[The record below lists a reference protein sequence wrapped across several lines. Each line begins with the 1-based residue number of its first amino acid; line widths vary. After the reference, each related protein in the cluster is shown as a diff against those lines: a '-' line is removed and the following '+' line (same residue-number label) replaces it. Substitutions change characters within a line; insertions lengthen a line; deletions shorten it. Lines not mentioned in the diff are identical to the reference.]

1 MTRLY
6 TDLAAHYHAMYR
18 HIFDYDAEFARFD
31 ALLRAHDAHRVL
43 ELGAGSGML
52 GRRLIAAGYDYT
64 GVDLAPQMVNI
75 AREETGSDRFFV
87 GDMRDLDVDGPF
99 DAVLIT
105 GRSLSYVLHTNE
117 VLATLRGV
125 RAALREGGLLW
136 FDVFDAEGI
145 FADFRASGEHEVAD
159 GVTTW
164 RRTNTLAPNLAS
176 GWTWDWHAVLDVT
189 GPDGAQTFE
198 DDTTLR
204 AFLPDELRLLLRLAG
219 FDGATIVATPRVLT
233 VTSAAQP

>member
-6 TDLAAHYHAMYR
+6 TDLAAHYHTMYR
-18 HIFDYDAEFARFD
+18 HIFDYDAEFATFD
-31 ALLRAHDAHRVL
+31 ALLRAHNAHRVL
-43 ELGAGSGML
+43 EIGAGSGML

-64 GVDLAPQMVNI
+64 GLDLAPQMVAI
-75 AREETGSDRFFV
+75 AREETGSDRFVV
-87 GDMRDLDVDGPF
+87 GDMRNLDVVGPF

-105 GRSLSYVLHTNE
+105 GRSLSYVLHTTE

-125 RAALREGGLLW
+125 RAVLREGGIFW

-145 FADFRASGEHEVAD
+145 FAEFRASGEHEVTD
-159 GVTTW
+159 GVTLW

-176 GWTWDWHAVLDVT
+176 GWTWDWHAVLDVI
-189 GPDGAQTFE
+189 GPDGAETFE

-219 FDGATIVATPRVLT
+219 FDDATIVATPRVLT
-233 VTSAAQP
+233 VTSAAEP

>member
-6 TDLAAHYHAMYR
+6 TDLAAHYHAMYQ
-18 HIFDYDAEFARFD
+18 HIFDYNAEFATFD
-31 ALLRAHDAHRVL
+31 ALLRAHNAHRVL
-43 ELGAGSGML
+43 EIGAGSGML

-64 GVDLAPQMVNI
+64 GLDLAPQMIAI
-75 AREETGSDRFFV
+75 AREETGSDRFVV
-87 GDMRDLDVDGPF
+87 GDMRNLDVVGPF

-105 GRSLSYVLHTNE
+105 GRSLSYVLHTTE

-125 RAALREGGLLW
+125 RAVLREGGIFW

-145 FADFRASGEHEVAD
+145 FAEFRASGEHEVTD
-159 GVTTW
+159 GVTLW

-176 GWTWDWHAVLDVT
+176 GWTWDWHAVLDVI
-189 GPDGAQTFE
+189 GPDGAETFE

-219 FDGATIVATPRVLT
+219 FDDATIVATPRVLT
-233 VTSAAQP
+233 VTSAAEP